1 VLSCGMMT
9 GASPPL
15 RNLIL
20 VFSLALTPMLANA
33 ENRLAD
39 AASPYLRQH
48 ADNPVDW
55 YPWGEEALA
64 RAREEG
70 KPIYVSVGYSACH
83 WCHVMEEESFS
94 DQEVADLLNAHF
106 IAIKI
111 DREERPDLDEKFIL
125 VTSMLN
131 GSAGWPNGVFLTPE
145 GDPFFGSGYMPKAE
159 FLDLLAGIAGLWRE
173 DPEGLRARG
182 FSISMKLREYLA
194 PPADAKELSQ
204 PEILDLARALLE
216 DLDPFNGG
224 FGTAP
229 KFPREPVLLLLLDQA
244 ERSGDPELL
253 EAAQASLD
261 GMIRGGIHDHVSG
274 GFHRYA
280 TDPEWHIPHFEK
292 MLYNQALIARA
303 LLRSYA
309 LSGSAAHA
317 RAARRTL
324 DFALREMQ
332 APGGGF
338 YAALDAD
345 SSLPD
350 GRKEEGA
357 FYTWTP
363 EEIRAALPPDMAES
377 AISLFNMGE
386 NGPLA
391 GRSVLRLPALPEEA
405 AGEAGLSLEQ
415 YDSMLEMLRAARETR
430 PRPFRDEKI
439 VLAWNGEMIAT
450 LAEAGWLLD
459 RPDYTEA
466 AAKAA
471 RFILARMWP
480 ESGLR
485 RIWIEGAASTE
496 AQLADYAAFG
506 NALIALHA
514 FAPADQG
521 NDEWLP
527 HAERLADEMIR
538 RFADDPDRPLS
549 QPLRMRHKPSALG
562 PFRPIDDT
570 EIPSGN
576 ALALSFLAALDRLS
590 GKAPPR
596 AQPLALALGGAASRD
611 PMERAGLLKA
621 IAAVNGG
628 ETGPV
633 RFSPGGAVRVM
644 AAPGKPLGLDIR
656 PGWHVNAHRPLDS
669 DLIATT
675 VSIDGKPLAADVYP
689 RPLLRRLGFSPDP
702 LALYEGRL
710 SIPLPDGK
718 SMEADPGQSH
728 EIAVTIQACNDRICL
743 PPEDIIFRRWG
754 AALSPR

>member
-1 VLSCGMMT
+1 M
-9 GASPPL
+9 
-15 RNLIL
+15 RILIL
-20 VFSLALTPMLANA
+20 LLCLALMPLQVAA
-33 ENRLAD
+33 GNRLAG

-48 ADNPVDW
+48 ADNPVNW

-64 RAREEG
+64 LARKEG

-111 DREERPDLDEKFIL
+111 DREERPDLDEKFII

-145 GDPFFGSGYMPKAE
+145 SDPFFGSGYMPKAE
-159 FLDLLAGIAGLWRE
+159 FLDLLAEIAGLWRE

-182 FSISMKLREYLA
+182 YTISMKLRAYLA
-194 PPADAKELSQ
+194 PPADARELSRS
-204 PEILDLARALLE
+204 EILDLARALLE

-253 EAAQASLD
+253 EAARESLD
-261 GMIRGGIHDHVSG
+261 GMIRGGIHDHLGG

-303 LLRSYA
+303 LLRSHA
-309 LSGSAAHA
+309 LTGNAAHA
-317 RAARRTL
+317 RAARRAL

-345 SSLPD
+345 SYIPG

-363 EEIRAALPPDMAES
+363 DEIRAALPPDVAES
-377 AISLFNMGE
+377 AIALFGVEE
-386 NGPLA
+386 NGPFE
-391 GRSVLRLPALPEEA
+391 GRSVLRLSALPQEA
-405 AGEAGLSLEQ
+405 AGEAGLSLDQ
-415 YDSMLEMLRAARETR
+415 FDSMLEMLRAARETR

-439 VLAWNGEMIAT
+439 VLAWNGGMIAT

-466 AAKAA
+466 AEKAA

-480 ESGLR
+480 EGGLR

-521 NDEWLP
+521 KDKWLP

-562 PFRPIDDT
+562 LFRPLDDT

-576 ALALSFLAALDRLS
+576 ALALSFLAALDRLG

-596 AQPLALALGGAASRD
+596 ARPLALALGGAASRD

-644 AAPGKPLGLDIR
+644 AAPGKPLVLDIR
-656 PGWHVNAHRPLDS
+656 PGWHMNAHRPLDS

-689 RPLLRRLGFSPDP
+689 RPLLRRLGFSPEP

-718 SMEADPGQSH
+718 NMETDPGQGH

-743 PPEDIIFRRWG
+743 PPEVITFRRWG